1 MLNMIAGIVIP
12 ISVTLAV
19 VFCGMWKGASDY
31 SKALQHAVDEYEDNH
46 KEDFEKLEKRY
57 KEDLARY
64 KKMALDAAERAD
76 RNGAMAEGLA
86 EDLAALKAYNPE
98 ETEERLKKI
107 REIRADEERN
117 EQMKREAE
125 LFRLWAAQSLMTSQY
140 CSLGAMSQIPLQ
152 SPLNVRMTPGGHYID
167 GHFIGGGV

>member
-1 MLNMIAGIVIP
+1 MFNMIAGIVIP

-46 KEDFEKLEKRY
+46 KEDFEKLENRY
-57 KEDLARY
+57 KEDLALY

-76 RNGAMAEGLA
+76 RNGAIAEGLA

-98 ETEERLKKI
+98 EIEERLKKI
-107 REIRADEERN
+107 REIRAEEERN
-117 EQMKREAE
+117 ERIKREDE
-125 LFRLWAAQSLMTSQY
+125 LLRLLAAQSLMSSQY
-140 CSLGAMSQIPLQ
+140 CYSDLASQLKWQNAI
-152 SPLNVRMTPGGHYID
+152 NVRVTPDGHYI
-167 GHFIGGGV
+167 GGYGL

>member
-1 MLNMIAGIVIP
+1 MFNIIAGFLIP
-12 ISVTLAV
+12 ISITLAV

-31 SKALQHAVDEYEDNH
+31 SKALQRAVDKYDDAH

-76 RNGAMAEGLA
+76 RNGAIAEGLA

-98 ETEERLKKI
+98 EVEERLKKI
-107 REIRADEERN
+107 REIRAEEERT
-117 EQMKREAE
+117 ERMKREDE
-125 LFRLWAAQSLMTSQY
+125 LLRLWAAQSLMTSQY
-140 CSLGAMSQIPLQ
+140 CSLGAASQILFQ
-152 SPLNVRMTPGGHYID
+152 SPLNIRVTPDGHYN
-167 GHFIGGGV
+167 

>member
-12 ISVTLAV
+12 ISVTLAA
-19 VFCGMWKGASDY
+19 VFCGMWKGESDY
-31 SKALQHAVDEYEDNH
+31 SKVLRRTLDECE
-46 KEDFEKLEKRY
+46 EDFEKREKRY

-76 RNGAMAEGLA
+76 RNGAIAEGLA

-98 ETEERLKKI
+98 EVEERLKKI
-107 REIRADEERN
+107 REIRAEEERT
-117 EQMKREAE
+117 ERMKREDE
-125 LFRLWAAQSLMTSQY
+125 LLRLYMAHSLMSSQY
-140 CSLGAMSQIPLQ
+140 CSLGATLQIPFQ
-152 SPLNVRMTPGGHYID
+152 SPLNIRVTPDGHYID